1 MTHEP
6 REAGSG
12 VQRLVVEEEPT
23 YSGAEAHRQAAQAG
37 PQPRPEDKRPAPHR
51 CADALARRFLE
62 YLNLG
67 RNVSPHTLRS
77 YASDLVQFIDFL
89 AAVHGDEGDP
99 RSSTAGDVR
108 RYLAHLREKH
118 YSRASVARKIA
129 SLRSFYKFLVRERE
143 VEENP
148 AGAVRAPKLKR
159 RLPDCLDLSEV
170 DRLLSAPPANTLL
183 GARDRA
189 ILELLYSTGMRI
201 SEMAHLDLRN
211 LDRFGEVALLRGK
224 GRKERITPI
233 GRPAMMAL
241 EQYLALRQRY
251 WAGRPQADREALFL
265 NKNGQRLS
273 GRSVRR
279 MLEKYA
285 REAGLGRR
293 VSPHTLRHSFATH
306 MLDQGADLR
315 AVQELLGHESLSTT
329 QIYTHV
335 STDRMRHVYARSHPR
350 AGTMKLEPQMNAEK
364 R

>member
-1 MTHEP
+1 MTGESTKAGTGL
-6 REAGSG
+6 RELG
-12 VQRLVVEEEPT
+12 VAEEGTRSAP
-23 YSGAEAHRQAAQAG
+23 EAHR
-37 PQPRPEDKRPAPHR
+37 PPSDPRARRRPDEDRRSAYR
-51 CADALARRFLE
+51 CANALAGRFLE

-89 AAVHGDEGDP
+89 ATLHGDEGDP
-99 RSSTAGDVR
+99 RSATAGDVR

-148 AGAVRAPKLKR
+148 AGGVRAPKLKR
-159 RLPDCLDLSEV
+159 RLPNCLDLSEV

-201 SEMAHLDLRN
+201 SELAHLDMRN

-224 GRKERITPI
+224 GRKERMTPI
-233 GRPAMMAL
+233 GRAAMLAL
-241 EQYLALRQRY
+241 EHYLALRQRY
-251 WAGRPQADREALFL
+251 WAGRPQADRTALFL

-273 GRSVRR
+273 ARSVRR

-285 REAGLGRR
+285 RAASLGRR

-306 MLDQGADLR
+306 MLDNGADLR

-335 STDRMRHVYARSHPR
+335 STERIGKVYARAHPR
-350 AGTMKLEPQMNAEK
+350 AGIPMTEE

>member
-1 MTHEP
+1 MT
-6 REAGSG
+6 R
-12 VQRLVVEEEPT
+12 
-23 YSGAEAHRQAAQAG
+23 AHAATERRQACEPVRTAL
-37 PQPRPEDKRPAPHR
+37 PPDPRK
-51 CADALARRFLE
+51 RFLE

-77 YASDLVQFIDFL
+77 YATDLAQFVAFL
-89 AAVHGDEGDP
+89 ATLDGTPGRGRRTGAGEAALRGMSSRTEEPPASPCASAGGDP
-99 RSSTAGDVR
+99 RSATASDLR

-118 YSRASVARKIA
+118 YSRASIARKIA

-143 VEENP
+143 VAENP
-148 AGAVRAPKLKR
+148 AGAVRAPRLKR
-159 RLPDCLDLSEV
+159 RLPTCLDLSEV

-201 SEMAHLDLRN
+201 SELAQLDMRN

-233 GRPAMMAL
+233 GRAAMAAV
-241 EQYLALRQRY
+241 EHYLGLRQRY
-251 WAGRPQADREALFL
+251 WAGRPAADARALFL

-273 GRSVRR
+273 ARSVRR

-285 REAGLGRR
+285 RATGLGRH

-306 MLDQGADLR
+306 MLDSGADLR

-335 STDRMRHVYARSHPR
+335 STDRMRRVYASAHPR
-350 AGTMKLEPQMNAEK
+350 AGGTPGT
-364 R
+364 